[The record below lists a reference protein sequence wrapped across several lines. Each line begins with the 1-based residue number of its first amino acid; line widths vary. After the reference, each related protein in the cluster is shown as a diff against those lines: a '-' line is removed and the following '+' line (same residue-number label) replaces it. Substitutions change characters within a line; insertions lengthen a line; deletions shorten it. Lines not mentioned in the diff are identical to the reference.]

1 MAKSST
7 VSSHSYRDLLVAWTL
22 RIIRARY
29 QQSLLGGLWAIL
41 QPVATVAVFTI
52 IFTYFIP
59 VDTGDIP
66 YAVFSYTA
74 MAPWLLFS
82 TSLTDMTE
90 SVVNNM
96 NLVSKIYF
104 PREILVIAALLARL
118 LDFFIAYFVLLF
130 LIWFYKLPLSFIEL
144 LYLPLIL
151 VIQLCLS
158 LGLGLIGSSLNV
170 FYRDIR
176 HVVTLVLQLWFY
188 ATPIIYPNTLVPEK
202 WRYVY
207 NLNPMVGIIESY
219 RSVILY
225 NLPPAPS
232 LYLSAIISIICLGVG
247 AWVFKRVEN
256 LFADVV

>member
-1 MAKSST
+1 MAKYST
-7 VSSHSYRDLLVAWTL
+7 VSSHSYRDLLIAWTL

-59 VDTGDIP
+59 VNTGDMP

-90 SVVNNM
+90 SVVTNM

-104 PREILVIAALLARL
+104 PREILVFAALFARL
-118 LDFFIAYFVLLF
+118 LDFFIAYSLL
-130 LIWFYKLPLSFIEL
+130 LILILFYKLPLSFIEL
-144 LYLPLIL
+144 LYVSLIL

-158 LGLGLIGSSLNV
+158 LGLGLIGSALNV

-176 HVVTLVLQLWFY
+176 HVITLVLQIWFY
-188 ATPIIYPNTLVPEK
+188 ATPIIYPITLVPEK

-207 NLNPMVGIIESY
+207 NFNPMAGIIESF

-232 LYLSAIISIICLGVG
+232 LYLSGIISIVFLGAG
-247 AWVFKRVEN
+247 FWLFKRVEY

>member
-1 MAKSST
+1 MAKYSV
-7 VSSHSYRDLLVAWTL
+7 VSSHSYRDLLIAWTL

-29 QQSLLGGLWAIL
+29 QQSLLGGLWAII
-41 QPVATVAVFTI
+41 QPVATVVVFTI

-74 MAPWLLFS
+74 MAPWILFS

-90 SVVNNM
+90 SLVTNM

-118 LDFFIAYFVLLF
+118 LDFFIAYLVLLI
-130 LIWFYKLPLSFIEL
+130 LILYYKLPLSYMEL
-144 LYLPLIL
+144 LYIPIIL
-151 VIQLCLS
+151 VVQLCLS
-158 LGLGLIGSSLNV
+158 LGLGLFGAALNV
-170 FYRDIR
+170 FYRDIK
-176 HVVTLVLQLWFY
+176 HVVVLLLQIWFY
-188 ATPIIYPNTLVPEK
+188 ATPIIYPITLVPEK
-202 WRYVY
+202 WRYIY
-207 NLNPMVGIIESY
+207 YLNPMAGIIEAY

-225 NLPPAPS
+225 NLPPAPT
-232 LYLSAIISIICLGVG
+232 LYVSAIISVVCLGAG
-247 AWVFKRVEN
+247 YWFFKRVEY

>member
-1 MAKSST
+1 MAKYT
-7 VSSHSYRDLLVAWTL
+7 VVSSHSYRDLLIAWTS

-29 QQSLLGGLWAIL
+29 QQSLLGGLWAIV
-41 QPVATVAVFTI
+41 QPVATVVVFTI

-59 VDTGDIP
+59 VNTGDIP

-74 MAPWLLFS
+74 MAPWFLFS

-90 SVVNNM
+90 SLVVNM

-118 LDFFIAYFVLLF
+118 LDFFIASLVLWALILF
-130 LIWFYKLPLSFIEL
+130 YRLSISYINL

-151 VIQLCLS
+151 IIQLCLS
-158 LGLGLIGSSLNV
+158 LGVGLLSAALNV

-176 HVVTLVLQLWFY
+176 HVVTLVLQIWFY
-188 ATPIIYPNTLVPEK
+188 ATPIVYPVTFVPER
-202 WRYVY
+202 WRSIYH
-207 NLNPMVGIIESY
+207 LNPMVGIIEGY
-219 RSVILY
+219 RSVVLY
-225 NLPPAPS
+225 NLPPAPT
-232 LYLSAIISIICLGVG
+232 LYLSGIISIVCLGLG
-247 AWVFKRVEN
+247 FWLFKRVEY